1 MPQVPH
7 VDPDERQGPLQRGAR
22 AFTRT
27 RFGTWFA
34 RVFVAPVEPHVIKA
48 TRGKV
53 VIGFGFPTLNLTTRG
68 RKSGQP
74 RTATLVYF
82 SQGDDVVLIASSFG
96 RDAHPAW
103 YLNLK
108 ADPHCEL
115 FSRGHG
121 GRYVAREA
129 EPEERDR
136 LFELAKQIYRGYQN
150 YAEKTDRR
158 IPVMVLSPSEHP
170 PPA

>member
-1 MPQVPH
+1 MSRVPP
-7 VDPDERQGPLQRGAR
+7 VDPNAKQGPLQRGAR

-68 RKSGQP
+68 RKSGKP
-74 RTATLVYF
+74 RTTTLVYF
-82 SQGDDVVLIASSFG
+82 TQGDDVVLIASSFG

-108 ADPHCEL
+108 SEPHCEL
-115 FSRGHG
+115 LSRGHG

-129 EPEERDR
+129 GQAERER
-136 LFELAKQIYRGYQN
+136 LFELAKHVYAGYQN

-158 IPVMVLSPSEHP
+158 IPVMVLSPSEHS
-170 PPA
+170 PAA